1 MPYNLHSN
9 VKLFTDDEPLYV
21 VITSD
26 TDCDTHLQEDLC
38 KLEEWQNLW
47 QMELLCIEIKR
58 CPKN

>member
-1 MPYNLHSN
+1 M
-9 VKLFTDDEPLYV
+9 KLFTDDEPLYV